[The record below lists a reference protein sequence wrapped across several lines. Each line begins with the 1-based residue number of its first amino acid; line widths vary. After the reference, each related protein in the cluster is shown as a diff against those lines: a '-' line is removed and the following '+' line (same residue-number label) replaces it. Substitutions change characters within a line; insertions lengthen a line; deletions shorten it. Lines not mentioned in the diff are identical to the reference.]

1 MHPQLSV
8 CALLYSGS
16 LAIALSNAMRDDC
29 YVLNQFSSEAE
40 FLNFVEEDNHQ
51 IDCLI
56 LEDAPR
62 LLSLFEQLEQKAVLL
77 PIVVLVSDD
86 RLDASQASSTQS
98 STSDSVAPL
107 VLDEQYHTAI
117 LRVGAAQLDQ
127 IGTYIDQAITNFLE
141 LSPAC
146 SLPKDGTQ
154 PQASPHFS
162 LSESALVP
170 HQKRLADKLRERLG
184 YLGVYYRRN
193 PQNFLRNMQPAE
205 KREFFLRLKNIYR
218 EIILNYF
225 SDDDTLNQMIDNY
238 VNMTFFAD
246 IPIARVVEIHMDLMD
261 DFSKQLKLEGRS
273 EEILLDYRLTLIDT
287 LANLCEMYRRSIPRE
302 S

>member
-1 MHPQLSV
+1 MHPQFSI

-16 LAIALSNAMRDDC
+16 LATELSHAMREDH
-29 YVLNQFSSEAE
+29 YTLNQFSSAAE
-40 FLNFVEEDNHQ
+40 FLTTVEEDNHQ
-51 IDCLI
+51 IDCLVLEGNSRLSSI
-56 LEDAPR
+56 L
-62 LLSLFEQLEQKAVLL
+62 EQLEQREVFL
-77 PIVVLVSDD
+77 PVVVIESPDYFET
-86 RLDASQASSTQS
+86 RQPTSTQS
-98 STSDSVAPL
+98 STSNSATPL
-107 VLDEQYHTAI
+107 VPDEQYHTAI
-117 LRVGAAQLDQ
+117 LRMRVAQLDQ
-127 IGTYIDQAITNFLE
+127 IGSFIDQAITKFLE

-146 SLPKDGTQ
+146 SLPKDRSGSQTS
-154 PQASPHFS
+154 PQSS
-162 LSESALVP
+162 SEDVLVP
-170 HQKRLADKLRERLG
+170 HQKRLAEKLRERLG

-193 PQNFLRNMQPAE
+193 PRNFLRNMQPAE
-205 KREFFLRLKNIYR
+205 KQEFFSELKTVYR

-225 SDDDTLNQMIDNY
+225 SDDDNLNQRIDNY

-246 IPIARVVEIHMDLMD
+246 IPVARVVEIHMELMD